1 MTARVPGR
9 IAALA
14 GAVWLALAGCGGD
27 VPIPNARVAAGPL
40 EITLVAQ
47 GIAFDPVGVAAPAGV
62 PLRVILDNRDPGVP
76 HNIRL
81 MAGPGF
87 SIEVAKSEIV
97 VGPAEL
103 APMILPGL
111 VPGAY
116 RFICE
121 VHPIMVTDLKVDP
134 GG

>member
-1 MTARVPGR
+1 MRWGGHARVV
-9 IAALA
+9 ALA
-14 GAVWLALAGCGGD
+14 GATWLIVAACGGD
-27 VPIPNARVAAGPL
+27 VPSPNDPAAAGPI

-47 GIAFDPVGVAAPAGV
+47 GIAYDPVGVAVPAGV

-76 HNIRL
+76 HNVRL

-87 SIEVAKSEIV
+87 SIEVAKTEVV

-103 APMILPGL
+103 PPMILPGL

-116 RFICE
+116 RFMCE

-134 GG
+134 SG